1 MKLTILDVQQR
12 SPEWYKARAGLV
24 TASSVGSLIS
34 INPPDAIT
42 VDCPT
47 CSAAAGSPCLSRAA
61 KKEPTP
67 IKSMH
72 DARTAATADLPPV
85 YGPADNETSRNLLA
99 TLAAERI
106 TGHVEETRMTADM
119 WRGVDAEPYARSE
132 YAEHI
137 GLPVDECGF
146 MVADFGDFSIGYS
159 PDALVGDEG
168 LLECK
173 APRQKGHLLAVVND
187 EVPPFYM
194 AQLQTGLLVSERKWI
209 DYQPYVGGMR
219 LWTKRVYPD
228 PDWQGAIL
236 AVAERAEREIAD
248 LIDRY
253 EQAVIGLPLTE
264 RIDFNTVE
272 LKGIA

>member
-1 MKLTILDVQQR
+1 MTLTIHDDVEQR
-12 SPEWYKARAGLV
+12 SPEWYKLRCGLV
-24 TASSVGSLIS
+24 TASSVGALIS

-47 CSAAAGSPCLSRAA
+47 CKATAGSPCLSAA
-61 KKEPTP
+61 KKAPTA
-67 IKSMH
+67 IKSFH
-72 DARTAATADLPPV
+72 DARTTATADLPPV
-85 YGPADNETSRNLLA
+85 YGPVDNETSRNLIA

-132 YAEHI
+132 YAAHI
-137 GLPVDECGF
+137 GLPVVECGF
-146 MVADFGDFSIGYS
+146 MVRDFGDFSVGYS
-159 PDALVGDEG
+159 PDGLVGDDG

-173 APRQKGHLLAVVND
+173 APRQKGHLLSVVND

-194 AQLQTGLLVSERKWI
+194 AQLQTGFLVSGRKWI
-209 DYQPYVGGMR
+209 DFQPYVGGMR
-219 LWTKRVYPD
+219 LWTKRVTPD
-228 PDWQGAIL
+228 PAWQGAIL
-236 AVAERAEREIAD
+236 AVAERAEREITD
-248 LIDRY
+248 LVNRY

-272 LKGIA
+272 LRGIA